1 VIIPLTHAEDTDAL
15 GGKAAQLGQALRAGL
30 PVPRGLALASSFVSR
45 LMAEDRQAREQ
56 LLSAFAELAQPV
68 AVRSSAIGEDS
79 EGASFAGQHA
89 TLLNV
94 RTPAALLEAVAH
106 VHASACTDAALG
118 YRQRLGL
125 PLAPRMGIVVQVL
138 VAADCSGVL
147 FTRHPISGADER
159 VVEAAWGLG
168 ESVVAGLVTPDNYR
182 MARGGRVLE
191 RTLGDKDL
199 AIVWDD
205 AGGTR
210 EVEVEARR
218 ASVLCLSDA
227 QLACLD
233 QLASRCEATFG
244 GTQDLEWSFAE
255 HELFLLQRRAITRG

>member
-1 VIIPLTHAEDTDAL
+1 VIIPLTQAQDTDAL
-15 GGKAAQLGQALRAGL
+15 GGKAAQLGHALRAGL
-30 PVPRGLALASSFVSR
+30 PVPLGLALTSSFVSR
-45 LMAEDRQAREQ
+45 VVADDAEAREQ
-56 LLSAFAELAQPV
+56 LLNAFAELAQPV

-94 RTPAALLEAVAH
+94 RTPEALLEAIVH
-106 VHASACTDAALG
+106 VHASARTDAALG
-118 YRQRLGL
+118 YRQRLNL
-125 PLAPRMGIVVQVL
+125 PLEPRMGIVVQVL

-205 AGGTR
+205 GGGTSEI
-210 EVEVEARR
+210 EVEPHRR
-218 ASVLCLSDA
+218 GQWCLSDA
-227 QLACLD
+227 QLLSLD
-233 QLASRCEATFG
+233 ELASRCEASFG
-244 GTQDLEWSFAE
+244 GTQDLEWSFARD
-255 HELFLLQRRAITRG
+255 ELFLLQRRAITRG

>member
-1 VIIPLTHAEDTDAL
+1 VIIPLARACDTDAL
-15 GGKAAQLGQALRAGL
+15 GGKAAQLGHALRAGL
-30 PVPRGLALASSFVSR
+30 PVPPGLALTSSFVSR
-45 LMAEDRQAREQ
+45 LVAEDAQAREQ
-56 LLSAFAELAQPV
+56 LLNAFAQLGQPV

-94 RTPAALLEAVAH
+94 RTPDALLEAVAH
-106 VHASACTDAALG
+106 VHASSRTEAALG

-125 PLAPRMGIVVQVL
+125 PLEPRMGIVVQVL

-182 MARGGRVLE
+182 VARGGRLIE

-205 AGGTR
+205 DGGTS
-210 EVEVEARR
+210 EIEIEAHR
-218 ASVLCLSDA
+218 ASVFCLCDA
-227 QLACLD
+227 QLLLLD
-233 QLASRCEATFG
+233 QLASRCEAAFG
-244 GTQDLEWSFAE
+244 GTQDLEWSFAQDD
-255 HELFLLQRRAITRG
+255 LYLLQRRAITRG